1 MNNFF
6 IIVLLFSFFSMK
18 VYSRVYLEKEK
29 FFSQA
34 NCEPRTFCTILK
46 DYFITE
52 PQLNRDIL
60 QPYQR
65 LVYERKILEE
75 SNNLILAFSL
85 GSNYNY
91 NRQGSYFTL
100 YDGLAIQSQAQQ
112 NGFNNIWNLR
122 GLWSPFNVSPNP
134 DRIDVVKS
142 NLNNYFYEARLNVF
156 NSLNVFLALRS
167 PNNIFRVVVGSRIL
181 ELTNF
186 AIPLLQTFFKKEMYL
201 YNQKL
206 TPMEEVL
213 ALYTH
218 YNSILNLKLLNYQ
231 VINEY
236 DPSFLRLKN
245 FVLNSIDAITL
256 EFQDFVE
263 SHLSMEKFKVCTKK
277 AYLEEVAKR
286 TLYDIKL
293 TYEESTQR
301 YSNNISGFQFSIGG
315 EVNKKMN
322 LTGTL
327 GYGFSYQLL
336 ESDAQKLF
344 RWEYIIRRKNLTD
357 DFTKNIEMEENFL
370 RETFLYTQT
379 LRENYLQRKENR
391 EQVYLLLKGK
401 IINRFGDNNF
411 KFGFT
416 RITEKAKNL
425 ITVLETE
432 MEFRRS
438 LFSLGNGLFVG
449 LSQCPLSEEIVEA
462 FENL

>member
-1 MNNFF
+1 MNNLFL
-6 IIVLLFSFFSMK
+6 IVLFFSFFNMK
-18 VYSRVYLEKEK
+18 VYSRVYLENEK

-34 NCEPRTFCTILK
+34 NCEPRTFCTVLK

-52 PQLNRDIL
+52 PQLNREIL

-65 LVYERKILEE
+65 LLHERKILEE
-75 SNNLILAFSL
+75 SNNLSLAFSL

-91 NRQGSYFTL
+91 NRAGSYFTL
-100 YDGLAIQSQAQQ
+100 YDGFAIQSQAQQ
-112 NGFNNIWNLR
+112 DGFNNIWNLR
-122 GLWSPFNVSPNP
+122 GLWSPFNLSPNP
-134 DRIDVVKS
+134 ARIDVVKS
-142 NLNNYFYEARLNVF
+142 NLNNYFYEARLKVF
-156 NSLNVFLALRS
+156 NSLSIFLALRS
-167 PNNIFRVVVGSRIL
+167 PHNIFGVVIGSRIL

-186 AIPLLQTFFKKEMYL
+186 AIPLLQVFFKKEMYL

-213 ALYTH
+213 ALYDS
-218 YNSILNLKLLNYQ
+218 YNNLLNLKLRTYQ
-231 VINEY
+231 DINEY
-236 DPSFLRLKN
+236 DPKYLRLKN
-245 FVLNSIDAITL
+245 YVLNSIDAITL

-286 TLYDIKL
+286 SLYDLKL
-293 TYEESTQR
+293 GYEEGTQR
-301 YSNNISGFQFSIGG
+301 FTNNFSGFQFSLGG
-315 EVNKKMN
+315 EVNKRMN

-336 ESDAQKLF
+336 ELDSQKLF
-344 RWEYIIRRKNLTD
+344 RWDYIISRKNLTD
-357 DFTKNIEMEENFL
+357 DFTKNIELEENFL

-379 LRENYLQRKENR
+379 VRENYLQRKENR

-401 IINRFGDNNF
+401 IINRFGDKNF

-425 ITVLETE
+425 MTVLDTE
-432 MEFRRS
+432 MQFRNS
-438 LFSLGNGLFVG
+438 LFYLSNSLFVG